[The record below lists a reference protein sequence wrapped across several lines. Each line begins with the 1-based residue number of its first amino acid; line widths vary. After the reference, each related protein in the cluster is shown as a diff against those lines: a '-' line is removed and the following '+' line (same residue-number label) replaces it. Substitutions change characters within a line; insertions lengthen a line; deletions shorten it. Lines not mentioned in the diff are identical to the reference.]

1 MLAGNPHADT
11 TSHAQPRRKGL
22 LAALGFQQRRVRSSI
37 REHQA
42 VNAELTVIGHVTEV
56 AAVGPYHA
64 TIAEGFV

>member
-22 LAALGFQQRRVRSSI
+22 LAALGFQQSRVRRSI

-42 VNAELTVIGHVTEV
+42 VNAELTVIGRVAEV
-56 AAVGPYHA
+56 AAVSPNQS